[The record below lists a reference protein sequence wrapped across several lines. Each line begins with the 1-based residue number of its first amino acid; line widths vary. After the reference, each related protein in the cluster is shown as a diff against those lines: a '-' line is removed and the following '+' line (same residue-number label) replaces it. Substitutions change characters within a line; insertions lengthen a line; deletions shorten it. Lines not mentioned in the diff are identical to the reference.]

1 VGDSTPTEAEP
12 GVPLPLVEVG
22 VLRLDKEVM
31 NLEIIESARPLY
43 AVLVSLS
50 AVVLIGVSG
59 KYPNLR
65 ESWTMLAALLKFGL
79 VVSILPT
86 ILAGKVIEYHVT
98 RVLPGLDIAF
108 RVDSLG
114 MVLALT
120 ASFLWII
127 TSVYAIG
134 YMRSMN
140 EHAQT
145 RFFMCFAIAL
155 SAAMGAAFSANVF
168 TLFVFYEMITVST
181 FALVAHEETSEAIKG
196 ARKYLTYLLGTSIF
210 FFLPA
215 MVLTYYFA
223 GTLDFASQGILAGK
237 ASYGIISMIFV
248 LYIAGIA
255 KAGMMP
261 FHSWLP
267 AAMVAPT
274 PVSALL
280 HAVAVVK
287 VGVFTVLRIVLFV
300 FGVDLLQNV
309 GLGTFLAYFA
319 SFTIITASILALKQ
333 DNLKLRL
340 AYSTVSQLSYIVL
353 AVALLSPSGIT
364 SSIIHITI
372 HAFSKITLFFV
383 AGAIFVATQKK
394 YISQL
399 NGIGRRMPF
408 TMTAFTVGALSMI
421 AVPPL
426 GGFVSK
432 WYLILGAL
440 EANMLPIL
448 AVLVTS
454 TLLNAAYFLPII
466 YAAFFKNSPVDEE
479 QGVHE
484 APLMLVVPIVITALG
499 TLTFFFWPSLL
510 FDLAKLVVSQ
520 VM

>member
-1 VGDSTPTEAEP
+1 
-12 GVPLPLVEVG
+12 
-22 VLRLDKEVM
+22 M
-31 NLEIIESARPLY
+31 NLEIIESARPVY
-43 AVLVSLS
+43 AILVSLL
-50 AVVLIGVSG
+50 AVVFIGISG

-65 ESWTMLAALLKFGL
+65 EMWTMLAAVLKFGL
-79 VVSILPT
+79 VVSMLPT

-98 RVLPGLDIAF
+98 TVLPGLDIAF

-114 MVLALT
+114 MTLALT

-134 YMRSMN
+134 YMRSLD

-145 RFFMCFAIAL
+145 RFFMCFALAL
-155 SAAMGAAFSANVF
+155 SAVMGAAFSANVF
-168 TLFVFYEMITVST
+168 TLFVFYEIITVTT
-181 FALVAHEETSEAIKG
+181 FGLVAHEETSEAIKG
-196 ARKYLTYLLGTSIF
+196 ARRYLTYLMGTSIF

-215 MVLTYYFA
+215 MFLTYNYA

-237 ASYGIISMIFV
+237 ASYTIISIIFV

-261 FHSWLP
+261 FHAWLP
-267 AAMVAPT
+267 SAMVAPT

-287 VGVFTVLRIVLFV
+287 VGVFTVVRILLFV
-300 FGVDLLQNV
+300 FGIDLLSEI
-309 GLGTFLAYFA
+309 GLGTYLAYFA

-353 AVALLSPSGIT
+353 AVALLTPSGIT

-372 HAFSKITLFFV
+372 HAFGKITLFFV
-383 AGAIFVATQKK
+383 AGAIFVATGKK
-394 YISQL
+394 YISQMD
-399 NGIGRRMPF
+399 GIGRRMPF
-408 TMTAFTVGALSMI
+408 TMAAFTVGAFSMI
-421 AVPPL
+421 AIPPF

-432 WYLILGAL
+432 WYLILGTV
-440 EANMLPIL
+440 EAHMLPIMV
-448 AVLVTS
+448 VLVAS

-466 YAAFFKNSPVDEE
+466 YSAFFKELPTDEVE
-479 QGVHE
+479 GLRE
-484 APLMLVVPIVITALG
+484 APPMVVVPLVITALG
-499 TLTFFFWPSLL
+499 TLTLFFWPSLL
-510 FDLAKLVVSQ
+510 LDLARMVVSL

>member
-1 VGDSTPTEAEP
+1 
-12 GVPLPLVEVG
+12 
-22 VLRLDKEVM
+22 
-31 NLEIIESARPLY
+31 LEIIESARPVY
-43 AVLVSLS
+43 VVLVSLL
-50 AVVLIGVSG
+50 AVILIGISG

-65 ESWTMLAALLKFGL
+65 ELWTMLAALLKFGL
-79 VVSILPT
+79 VVSMLPT
-86 ILAGKVIEYHVT
+86 ILAGKVIEFHVT
-98 RVLPGLDIAF
+98 RILPGLDIAF

-127 TSVYAIG
+127 TSIYTIG
-134 YMRSMN
+134 YMRSLK

-145 RFFMCFAIAL
+145 RFFMCFAIAM
-155 SAAMGAAFSANVF
+155 SAAMGVAFSANVF

-181 FALVAHEETSEAIKG
+181 FALVAHEETPEAIKG
-196 ARKYLTYLLGTSIF
+196 ARKYLVYLLGTSVF

-215 MVLTYYFA
+215 IFLTYHYA
-223 GTLDFASQGILAGK
+223 GTLDFASHGILAGK
-237 ASYGIISMIFV
+237 ASYTIISIIFV

-300 FGVDLLQNV
+300 FGVDLLQKI
-309 GLGTFLAYFA
+309 GLGVFLSYFA
-319 SFTIITASILALKQ
+319 SFTIIAASILALKQ

-340 AYSTVSQLSYIVL
+340 AYSTVSQLSYIIL
-353 AVALLSPSGIT
+353 GVALLTPSGIT

-394 YISQL
+394 YISQM

-408 TMTAFTVGALSMI
+408 TMAAFTVGVLSMI
-421 AVPPL
+421 AVPPF

-432 WYLILGAL
+432 WYLLLGAV

-448 AVLVTS
+448 VVIVAS
-454 TLLNAAYFLPII
+454 TLLNAAYFLPIV
-466 YAAFFKNSPVDEE
+466 YAAFFKDPPADEV

-484 APLMLVVPIVITALG
+484 APLMIVVPLVITALG
-499 TLTFFFWPSLL
+499 TLALFIWPSLL
-510 FDLAKLVVSQ
+510 LNLAKMVVTLV
-520 VM
+520 M

>member
-1 VGDSTPTEAEP
+1 
-12 GVPLPLVEVG
+12 
-22 VLRLDKEVM
+22 M
-31 NLEIIESARPLY
+31 EIIESARPLY

-50 AVVLIGVSG
+50 AVVLIGISG

-65 ESWTMLAALLKFGL
+65 ESWTMLAASLKFAL
-79 VVSILPT
+79 VVSMLPT
-86 ILAGKVIEYHVT
+86 ILTGKVIVYHVAT
-98 RVLPGLDIAF
+98 VLPGLDITF

-287 VGVFTVLRIVLFV
+287 VGVFTVIRILLFV
-300 FGVDLLQNV
+300 FGVDLLTEI
-309 GLGTFLAYFA
+309 GLGIYLAYFA
-319 SFTIITASILALKQ
+319 SFTILTASIMALKQ

-340 AYSTVSQLSYIVL
+340 AYSTISQLSYIVL
-353 AVALLSPSGIT
+353 AVALLTPSGIT
-364 SSIIHITI
+364 SSIMHITI
-372 HAFSKITLFFV
+372 HAFGKITLFFV
-383 AGAIFVATQKK
+383 AGAIYVRTHKK
-394 YISQL
+394 NVSEL
-399 NGIGRRMPF
+399 NGIGRQMPF
-408 TMTAFTVGALSMI
+408 TMAAFTVGSFSMI
-421 AVPPL
+421 AVPPF
-426 GGFVSK
+426 GGFISK
-432 WYLILGAL
+432 WYLLMGTF
-440 EANMLPIL
+440 EAHLLPIL
-448 AVLVTS
+448 VVIVAS
-454 TLLNAAYFLPII
+454 TLLNAAYFLPIV
-466 YAAFFKNSPVDEE
+466 YAAFFKKPDSGE
-479 QGVHE
+479 VHGIKE
-484 APLMLVVPIVITALG
+484 APALMVVPILITAASVLILFFASPLLLNLVKIAVASALG
-499 TLTFFFWPSLL
+499 GSY
-510 FDLAKLVVSQ
+510 
-520 VM
+520 